1 MVYRCNIKT
10 PLGNMVAIASDE
22 ALTNL
27 DFADAIEFETANG
40 ILEQVKL
47 ELDEYFLKKRKT
59 FTVPLKPH
67 GTSFEQEVWL
77 TLLKIPYAKAI
88 SYKDEAL
95 MMGREKGF
103 RAVANA
109 NGKNPISIIIPC
121 HRVISSSGKL
131 GGYSGG
137 LEKKEFLLKLES
149 IEYKL

>member
-27 DFADAIEFETANG
+27 DFADNIELESTNE
-40 ILEQVKL
+40 ILERVKI
-47 ELDEYFLKKRKT
+47 ELDEYFLKERKT

-67 GTSFEQEVWL
+67 GTPFQKEVWQ

-95 MMGREKGF
+95 MMGREKSF

-109 NGKNPISIIIPC
+109 NGKNPLSIIIPC
-121 HRVISSSGKL
+121 HRVIASSGKL

-137 LEKKEFLLKLES
+137 LDKKKFLLKLENVA
-149 IEYKL
+149 YKI